1 MSLIIHINYPS
12 IFNETNSQ
20 PSNSFNQIK
29 SFMMPRLWL
38 WPAHNYNRDPEKN
51 PYLVNILIP
60 YQSLNIYIES
70 LSLLCQINPYIIIT
84 ISTIL
89 KIYVVFSFI
98 HSLNYVYLI
107 QITTQSSNDTNQRTI
122 IDLILTIRFN
132 SFLLIGKQLISI
144 IS

>member
-1 MSLIIHINYPS
+1 MSLIIHINHLS
-12 IFNETNSQ
+12 ISNETNSH
-20 PSNSFNQIK
+20 PSSSFNQIK
-29 SFMMPRLWL
+29 
-38 WPAHNYNRDPEKN
+38 
-51 PYLVNILIP
+51 
-60 YQSLNIYIES
+60 SLNIYIES

-122 IDLILTIRFN
+122 IDLILAIRFN
-132 SFLLIGKQLISI
+132 FFLLIGKLIAI
-144 IS
+144 ISKVHNALFNSNKIIN